1 MYFKG
6 RSARL
11 VSPVAIQ
18 GKQHGIA
25 VRNLKLPVGNLSQNV
40 YYKAYL
46 AMNLAAS
53 LVHAYHVLKALT
65 GLTGYNLN
73 CSRPPGVLTATRG

>member
-1 MYFKG
+1 MT
-6 RSARL
+6 RTTLPTSVMRP
-11 VSPVAIQ
+11 SRD
-18 GKQHGIA
+18 GKQRTMPCA
-25 VRNLKLPVGNLSQNV
+25 SVKLPVGNLSQNV

-73 CSRPPGVLTATRG
+73 CRLGNLGTWA